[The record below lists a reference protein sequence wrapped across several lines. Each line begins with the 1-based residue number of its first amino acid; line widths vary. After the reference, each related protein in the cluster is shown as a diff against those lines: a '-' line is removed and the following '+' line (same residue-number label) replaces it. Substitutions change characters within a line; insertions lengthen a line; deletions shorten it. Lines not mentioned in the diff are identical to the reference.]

1 MLKEVD
7 EALLDGLLSSDNF
20 LPRTLYKRK
29 TLCIEV
35 WSVFLVESCKNM
47 EYYRGGFDARR
58 GRKMEKRYQVFISS
72 TFADLEDERKGVMEA
87 IIELDCSPAGMEM
100 FPASNKEQ
108 FEYIKSVIDESD
120 YYVIIVAG
128 RYGSIA
134 DDGIS
139 YTEKEFDY
147 AKEKGIPILAFVKK
161 DISTLTSVKIELD
174 SQKRECLQKF
184 REKVLDGRM
193 AKFWDTKDE
202 LKYNLHSSLSHEM
215 KINPKVGWIRGNT
228 AVDMQLYDK
237 LEKIREERD
246 YYKKL
251 YLEALQN
258 KDTLDN
264 SLEERQRDDFETKLK
279 AKFII
284 NFKTD
289 HGTSY
294 STKTSIIDIL
304 QTCAVLFFSE
314 IDADMLKGGIEMLYE
329 RDGLKLKL
337 EYQSLSTILLKLLAL
352 NIIESD
358 C

>member
-1 MLKEVD
+1 
-7 EALLDGLLSSDNF
+7 
-20 LPRTLYKRK
+20 
-29 TLCIEV
+29 
-35 WSVFLVESCKNM
+35 
-47 EYYRGGFDARR
+47 
-58 GRKMEKRYQVFISS
+58 
-72 TFADLEDERKGVMEA
+72 MEA
-87 IIELDCSPAGMEM
+87 IIELDCFPAGMEM

-161 DISTLTSVKIELD
+161 DISTLTSDKIELD

-358 C
+358 DDIMNSTLLLTDFGKESVLSLVEF

>member
-1 MLKEVD
+1 
-7 EALLDGLLSSDNF
+7 
-20 LPRTLYKRK
+20 
-29 TLCIEV
+29 
-35 WSVFLVESCKNM
+35 
-47 EYYRGGFDARR
+47 
-58 GRKMEKRYQVFISS
+58 MEKRYQVFISS

-87 IIELDCSPAGMEM
+87 IIELDCFPAGMEM

-134 DDGIS
+134 DDGLS

-161 DISTLTSVKIELD
+161 DISTLTSDKIELD

-358 C
+358 DDIMNSTLLLTDFGKESVLSLVEF